1 MLARR
6 RRTQLNRALSK
17 LGLCSRGMAEAWIA
31 DGRVRV
37 NGKPAESPEQWVELG
52 VDRIEVSP
60 APGAA
65 GNTAAGRPPTGR
77 GRSAGRG
84 REAASVPS
92 VASAPIVPVY
102 LALHKPPG
110 YVTTRS
116 DELGRKTIYDL
127 LPPEW
132 AGGWIFAVG
141 RLDRDS
147 EGLLLLTNDG
157 SWSDRL
163 TDPARHVP
171 KVYRVKLDGKPGPAD
186 LERFRNGI
194 ELDGS
199 HTAPAGV
206 EPETGGWYRVTL
218 TEGRN
223 RQIRRMFHVLG
234 YKVKRLVRISIG
246 PLGLGDLAPGAVR
259 RLGPKEAKGLAPGSD

>member
-17 LGLCSRGMAEAWIA
+17 LGLCSRGVAAAWIA
-31 DGRVRV
+31 AGRVRV

-52 VDRIEVSP
+52 ADRIEVSQ
-60 APGAA
+60 A
-65 GNTAAGRPPTGR
+65 GNA
-77 GRSAGRG
+77 
-84 REAASVPS
+84 EAPVQGNVP
-92 VASAPIVPVY
+92 ATPVY

-110 YVTTRS
+110 YVTTRD
-116 DELGRKTIYDL
+116 DELGRETIYAL

-132 AGGWIFAVG
+132 AGGWIFPVG
-141 RLDRDS
+141 RLDKDS

-157 SWSDRL
+157 AWSDRL

-186 LERFRNGI
+186 LERFRSGI
-194 ELDGS
+194 GLDGS
-199 HTAPAGV
+199 MTAPAGV
-206 EPETGGWYRVTL
+206 EPEAGGWYRVTL

-223 RQIRRMFHVLG
+223 RQIRRMFHALG
-234 YKVKRLVRISIG
+234 YKVRRLVRISIG
-246 PLGLGDLAPGAVR
+246 PLELGGLPEGSVRELAPT
-259 RLGPKEAKGLAPGSD
+259 EAEALRDAPGIREG